1 MGDGATW
8 FTSSYSEYEDAACVE
23 VAIAAEA
30 GSVQVRDSK
39 RVDGA
44 EPRLTFS
51 SAAWS
56 LFIAYTT
63 AD

>member
-1 MGDGATW
+1 MGDGLTW

-23 VAIAAEA
+23 VAAAA
-30 GSVQVRDSK
+30 GSVHVRDSK
-39 RVDGA
+39 RVDA
-44 EPRLTFS
+44 ETPRLTFS